1 MLMPRILEFESALFV
16 YGLAA
21 IVAWKVLRARIN
33 MRGLL
38 MDKSR
43 PSRISPERV
52 QLLISTIAV
61 CVGYLHDSSTL
72 QHGNFPEVDSGWL
85 FFFGGSSLIYSARKV
100 FERFHGAK

>member
-1 MLMPRILEFESALFV
+1 MLISRILEVESGLFV
-16 YGLAA
+16 YGLAT
-21 IVAWKVLRARIN
+21 IVIWKILRARIN

-43 PSRISPERV
+43 PSQISPARI

-61 CVGYLHDSSTL
+61 CVGYLQDSSAL
-72 QHGNFPEVDSGWL
+72 QQGNFPQVDSGWL

-100 FERFHGAK
+100 FERFHGPK